1 MWLHRHHRHCFERR
15 CRPNTYKQQASQS
28 QQQGV
33 FAGKKFVLT
42 GGLPNLSRDQ
52 AKALIEAVGAK
63 VSGSVSKKT
72 DFVIAGKDAG
82 SKLDK
87 AQSLGLVI
95 LDEAGLLALLNDT
108 KSDEALLEET
118 KSLATNSS
126 EQQSNYL
133 DLNTTEANALDLN
146 SKDSQQQLF

>member
-1 MWLHRHHRHCFERR
+1 M
-15 CRPNTYKQQASQS
+15 
-28 QQQGV
+28 
-33 FAGKKFVLT
+33 
-42 GGLPNLSRDQ
+42 
-52 AKALIEAVGAK
+52 
-63 VSGSVSKKT
+63 
-72 DFVIAGKDAG
+72 IAGKDAG

-108 KSDEALLEET
+108 KSDEALLKET